1 MPPADTSP
9 EARDLQVAAYR
20 AMGPERRLME
30 ALRMS
35 EEVHRITAAGVRARH
50 PEWSAVEIDRAVAA
64 LFLGPE
70 LAKRVQPASPV
81 PSHR

>member
-1 MPPADTSP
+1 MTLPADTSP

-20 AMGPERRLME
+20 AMGPGRRLME

-35 EEVHRITAAGVRARH
+35 EEVRHITAAGIRARH
-50 PEWSAVEIDRAVAA
+50 PEWSAAEVERAVVA

-70 LAKRVQPASPV
+70 LAERVQERVRP
-81 PSHR
+81 RR